1 MYTNNVLNAVCMCRD
16 PGDTKSKVSCCVK
29 PFGVFKIA
37 ILMQAILMPHAL
49 PLKMSLSQKQ
59 NKKNKTGINHVLILW
74 TLKID

>member
-1 MYTNNVLNAVCMCRD
+1 MNTNNVLNAVCMCRD

-37 ILMQAILMPHAL
+37 SVKMPHAL

-59 NKKNKTGINHVLILW
+59 NKKNKTGINHVLIL
-74 TLKID
+74 